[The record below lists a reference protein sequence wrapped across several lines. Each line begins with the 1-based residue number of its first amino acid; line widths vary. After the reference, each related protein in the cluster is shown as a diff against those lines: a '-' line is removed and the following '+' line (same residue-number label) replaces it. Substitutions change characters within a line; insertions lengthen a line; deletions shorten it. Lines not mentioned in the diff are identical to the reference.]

1 MSYVADSKFTGQT
14 EVVGNG
20 QCVTLVKK
28 LTGAPASSR
37 WREGDK
43 VSDLLRAGKTIRKGT
58 AIATFVNGRYPN
70 YSHGNHA
77 AIFIRALPSGLEVFD
92 QWRGAKPAKRTIRFG
107 MPKGTGTVR
116 MAENYSVVQ

>member
-1 MSYVADSKFTGQT
+1 MSYVAGSKFTEQA
-14 EVVGNG
+14 EVVG
-20 QCVTLVKK
+20 
-28 LTGAPASSR
+28 
-37 WREGDK
+37 
-43 VSDLLRAGKTIRKGT
+43 KGT

-77 AIFIRALPSGLEVFD
+77 AIFIRALPNGIEVFD

-116 MAENYSVVQ
+116 MTENYSVVQ